1 MRTPIHRLCANI
13 NEKNYMAKRLIAQV
27 GIKKKIC
34 DEQRVSK
41 GTLTRVF
48 RGDIEGSELRTRLY
62 ELAKKQY
69 RAKPE

>member
-1 MRTPIHRLCANI
+1 
-13 NEKNYMAKRLIAQV
+13 MAKRLIAQL

-34 DEQRVSK
+34 DEQGVSK